1 MVIHHSIVRKYSIT
15 EDIGNEVDNSAKI
28 YQYEPEYRVMKV
40 AEDSA
45 KYGKD

>member
-1 MVIHHSIVRKYSIT
+1 MEQVENFEEYSIT